1 MDRMSALDA
10 GFFFAESENTPMHV
24 GSVAV
29 FEGPAPSYGDVVRLL
44 LSKLPLVPR
53 YRQRVRPV
61 PMQLGRPLWA
71 DDPHFQILYHVRHTA
86 VPSPGS
92 DEQLRNLAGRVLGQR
107 LDMAK
112 PLWELWLVEGLADN
126 RWAIISKVHHCM
138 VDGVAGSELMQLMF
152 DLTPDAEHEAPQD
165 WTPQPNPSSMDLL
178 KDTLAETLTHPLQQ
192 LTSMPTLSHA
202 VQAVKEV
209 AESGRTLASTV
220 PSLAKQAITP
230 TARSLNGPIGPH
242 RRWAWTDGKVEEFKA
257 VRAAFGGTVNDV
269 VLTAITRGFHDL
281 LKNRGELSSEKL
293 VVRSMVPVSVRR
305 ADQKGAMNNQVT
317 AVFVDLP
324 VGEPDPVKRLASIR
338 GQMDEYKK
346 TMQAVDAPAIIAL
359 GNFVAPSLLS
369 LGVRAALQA
378 GQMWCQAVTTNVP
391 GPRFPL
397 YVLGKPMISANAY
410 VPIAGGTRCS
420 IGIFSY
426 LNTMTFGIN
435 ADFDAFPDVEVLS
448 GGIRAGIEEL
458 LDLAATKK
466 GTTPTAPGG
475 EEPAKSAPEAG
486 APPVEQPAKNTARET
501 AAKATAAKAAAP
513 AEGSVVKDQ
522 VAETPTD
529 TARETAAKATAAKG
543 AAPAEAP
550 PVKKPAAET
559 PTDTAKE
566 TAAKATATKA
576 APSKATPSKATPSK
590 VAPSKDVPARSAPEK
605 SSPEKAEPAAST
617 SAKRTAAKRTADK
630 STAARST
637 AAKSRATKSTA
648 VKTSPAKATP
658 AKATPAK
665 ATASAGR

>member
-1 MDRMSALDA
+1 MNVDRMSALDA
-10 GFFFAESENTPMHV
+10 SFFFAESENTPMHV

-29 FEGPAPSYGDVVRLL
+29 FEGPAPSYGDIVRLL

-86 VPSPGS
+86 VPTPGS

-138 VDGVAGSELMQLMF
+138 VDGVAGSDLMQLMF
-152 DLTPDAEHEAPQD
+152 DLTPDATHDEPKD
-165 WTPQPNPSSMDLL
+165 WTPQRNPSNLSLI
-178 KDTLAETLTHPLQQ
+178 AGAFNESVTHPLQQ
-192 LTSMPTLSHA
+192 LSSLPTLSSTVRA
-202 VQAVKEV
+202 AKEF
-209 AESGRTLASTV
+209 ADAGKTIASTV

-242 RRWAWTDGKVEEFKA
+242 RRWAWTDGKFEEFKA
-257 VRAAFGGTVNDV
+257 VRTAFGGTVNDV
-269 VLTAITRGFHDL
+269 VLTAITHGFRDL
-281 LKNRGELSSEKL
+281 LLGRGELSSEKL

-305 ADQKGAMNNQVT
+305 PDQKGALNNQVS

-324 VGEPDPVKRLASIR
+324 VGLPDPLDRLASIR

-359 GNFVAPSLLS
+359 GDYVAPTLLS
-369 LGVRAALQA
+369 MGVRAALQA

-391 GPRFPL
+391 GPRIPL
-397 YVLGKPMISANAY
+397 YVLGKRMVTATAY

-435 ADFDAFPDVEVLS
+435 ADFDGYPDVDVLS
-448 GGIRAGIEEL
+448 GGIRRGIEQL
-458 LDLAATKK
+458 LALAAKK
-466 GTTPTAPGG
+466 GT
-475 EEPAKSAPEAG
+475 
-486 APPVEQPAKNTARET
+486 
-501 AAKATAAKAAAP
+501 AAKEEVAKAEAAQ
-513 AEGSVVKDQ
+513 AQSDSE
-522 VAETPTD
+522 
-529 TARETAAKATAAKG
+529 AADAA
-543 AAPAEAP
+543 ASA
-550 PVKKPAAET
+550 AAE
-559 PTDTAKE
+559 
-566 TAAKATATKA
+566 
-576 APSKATPSKATPSK
+576 
-590 VAPSKDVPARSAPEK
+590 PE
-605 SSPEKAEPAAST
+605 AEPAEPGP
-617 SAKRTAAKRTADK
+617 AKPEPKKPPA
-630 STAARST
+630 
-637 AAKSRATKSTA
+637 
-648 VKTSPAKATP
+648 AKATP
-658 AKATPAK
+658 AKRPPAK
-665 ATASAGR
+665 QTAATGAAGKKTTADASARKSQGTAKKAAPTKSTAGAAR

>member
-1 MDRMSALDA
+1 VDRMSALDA
-10 GFFFAESENTPMHV
+10 SFFFAESENTPMHV

-112 PLWELWLVEGLADN
+112 PLWELWLVEGLADG

-138 VDGVAGSELMQLMF
+138 VDGVAGSDLMQLMF
-152 DLTPDAEHEAPQD
+152 DLTPDAKHDEPKD
-165 WTPQPNPSSMDLL
+165 WTPQPGPSNLSLIAGAFNDSM
-178 KDTLAETLTHPLQQ
+178 AHPLQQ
-192 LTSMPTLSHA
+192 LSSLPTLSSTVRA
-202 VQAVKEV
+202 AKEF
-209 AESGRTLASTV
+209 ADAGKTIASTV

-242 RRWAWTDGKVEEFKA
+242 RRWAWTDGKFEEFKA
-257 VRAAFGGTVNDV
+257 VRTAFGGTVNDV
-269 VLTAITRGFHDL
+269 VLTAITHGFRDL
-281 LKNRGELSSEKL
+281 LKARGELSSEKL

-305 ADQKGAMNNQVT
+305 ANQKGALNNQVS

-324 VGEPDPVKRLASIR
+324 VGLPDPVDRLASIR

-346 TMQAVDAPAIIAL
+346 TMKAVDAPAIIAL
-359 GNFVAPSLLS
+359 GDYVAPTLLS
-369 LGVRAALQA
+369 MGVRAALQA

-391 GPRFPL
+391 GPRIPL
-397 YVLGKPMISANAY
+397 YVLGKRMVTATAY

-435 ADFDAFPDVEVLS
+435 ADFDGYPDVDVLS
-448 GGIRAGIEEL
+448 GGIRSGIEQL
-458 LDLAATKK
+458 LALAAKK
-466 GTTPTAPGG
+466 GAAAKEEVAKAEAAQAHTAAEAAAAASAKVESAKAGSAKADSAKAEVTKAGTVPA
-475 EEPAKSAPEAG
+475 EPAKSEPKMAPA
-486 APPVEQPAKNTARET
+486 AKAAPAKRAPAKKTASTSAAAESSGATNGRAATRST
-501 AAKATAAKAAAP
+501 AAKKTTRKAPAKKSAGTTAAKAAP
-513 AEGSVVKDQ
+513 
-522 VAETPTD
+522 
-529 TARETAAKATAAKG
+529 
-543 AAPAEAP
+543 
-550 PVKKPAAET
+550 
-559 PTDTAKE
+559 
-566 TAAKATATKA
+566 
-576 APSKATPSKATPSK
+576 
-590 VAPSKDVPARSAPEK
+590 
-605 SSPEKAEPAAST
+605 
-617 SAKRTAAKRTADK
+617 
-630 STAARST
+630 
-637 AAKSRATKSTA
+637 TKSTA
-648 VKTSPAKATP
+648 G
-658 AKATPAK
+658 
-665 ATASAGR
+665 AGR